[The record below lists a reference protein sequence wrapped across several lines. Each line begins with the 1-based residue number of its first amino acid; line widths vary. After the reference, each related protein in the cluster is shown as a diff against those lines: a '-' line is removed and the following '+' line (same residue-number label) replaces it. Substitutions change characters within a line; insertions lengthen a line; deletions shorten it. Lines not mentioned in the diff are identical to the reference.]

1 MNQKGNSVKKATRTT
16 IIEQAQLEQQALE
29 FRRLAAK
36 IARARL
42 AAEKRIAEIGAAME
56 QEIAADVTAASE
68 VFDNIQSW
76 AVLHKDEMFSA
87 LKSMD
92 VAGARIGFRTTPPS
106 IKQVRGVKAEHSLAK
121 LKALKGDKYVRT
133 IEEIDK
139 EALLA
144 DQKELGPA
152 FFASAGLYVHQD
164 EKFFLDP
171 LSDVLDPQV
180 ETVEAA
186 R

>member
-1 MNQKGNSVKKATRTT
+1 MTQKGKSVRKKNGTT
-16 IIEQAQLEQQALE
+16 IIDQAMLESQALE
-29 FRRLAAK
+29 YRRLAAR

-42 AAEKRIAEIGAAME
+42 AAEKRIAEIGAALE
-56 QEIAADVTAASE
+56 QEIAGDVTAASE

-76 AVLHKDEMFSA
+76 AVLHKDEAFKDT
-87 LKSMD
+87 KSMD

-121 LKALKGDKYVRT
+121 LKVLKGDQYVRT

-139 EALLA
+139 ESLLA

-152 FFASAGLYVHQD
+152 FFASCGIYVHQD
-164 EKFFLDP
+164 EKFYVDP
-171 LSDVLDPQV
+171 LSDVLDAQA
-180 ETVEAA
+180 ETVEQ
-186 R
+186 